1 MTSENVKRALQKAA
15 DRAARLAEADASSSR
30 DPGADKEDVPKT
42 DRKQAALDKAKERS
56 RTLVGVMYAAYIYY
70 MRYITR
76 HFKYRYVSNKTVLIL
91 IS

>member
-42 DRKQAALDKAKERS
+42 DRKQAALDKAKEQS
-56 RTLVGVMYAAYIYY
+56 RTLVGVMYAY
-70 MRYITR
+70 T
-76 HFKYRYVSNKTVLIL
+76 TCDIL
-91 IS
+91 QGISIIDMYQTNQS